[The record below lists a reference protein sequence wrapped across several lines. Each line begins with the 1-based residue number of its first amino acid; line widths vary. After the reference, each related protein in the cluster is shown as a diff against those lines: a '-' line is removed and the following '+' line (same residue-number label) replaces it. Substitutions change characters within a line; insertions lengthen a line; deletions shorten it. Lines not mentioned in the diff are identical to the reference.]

1 MAALTEEMSQLAERF
16 EKAIRHHEFH
26 AEHAVDSDDTSVQTE
41 YEEAKAELLS
51 ALSWVP

>member
-1 MAALTEEMSQLAERF
+1 MGEDLMAALTEEMRQLAERF
-16 EKAIRHHEFH
+16 EKAVREHELYDIPEVN
-26 AEHAVDSDDTSVQTE
+26 AE